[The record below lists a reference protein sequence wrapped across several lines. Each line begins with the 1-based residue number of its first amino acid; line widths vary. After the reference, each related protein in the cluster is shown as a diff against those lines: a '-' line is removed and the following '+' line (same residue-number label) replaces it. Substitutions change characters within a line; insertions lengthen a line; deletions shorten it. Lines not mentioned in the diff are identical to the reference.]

1 MSNWTW
7 EWAVILGFGP
17 VVLFLVIP
25 MTITYFVNKKEITA
39 DQQKRE
45 IEEVNQAVPFTSVPE
60 AKKQAL
66 SGIVKI
72 ILGYSAYFVI
82 VVPIL
87 VLLLGKIHYGPNIP
101 YLIFLSATGIPWLA
115 CFVQSL
121 MRAENQRLR
130 LKASNLAPRASSI
143 FTINGI
149 VLVPFILLVM
159 IAVVLR
165 ISNQILR

>member
-17 VVLFLVIP
+17 AVLFLIIP

-39 DQQKRE
+39 DQKKRE
-45 IEEVNQAVPFTSVPE
+45 IEEIRRAEPFTDGSE
-60 AKKQAL
+60 ANKQAF
-66 SGIVKI
+66 SGNIKI
-72 ILGYSAYFVI
+72 MFGYGAYFII

-130 LKASNLAPRASSI
+130 FKASNLSPRSPSI
-143 FTINGI
+143 FSINGI

-165 ISNQILR
+165 ISNQVLR

>member
-17 VVLFLVIP
+17 VILFLIIP

-39 DQQKRE
+39 DQKKRE
-45 IEEVNQAVPFTSVPE
+45 IEEINQALPFTDVSE
-60 AKKQAL
+60 AKEQAL
-66 SGIVKI
+66 SGNVKI
-72 ILGYSAYFVI
+72 FLGYGVYFVA
-82 VVPIL
+82 VVPVL
-87 VLLLGKIHYGPNIP
+87 VLLLGEIHYGPNIP

-130 LKASNLAPRASSI
+130 FKASNLSPNSSSV
-143 FTINGI
+143 FSINGI
-149 VLVPFILLVM
+149 VLIPFVLIGV
-159 IAVVLR
+159 IAVVLS
-165 ISNQILR
+165 ISNQVLR

>member
-17 VVLFLVIP
+17 VILFLVIP
-25 MTITYFVNKKEITA
+25 MTITYFVNKIEITA

-45 IEEVNQAVPFTSVPE
+45 IEEINKAIPFKDVPE
-60 AKKQAL
+60 AKQQAL
-66 SGIVKI
+66 SGNVKI
-72 ILGYSAYFVI
+72 ILGYGVYFVT

-87 VLLLGKIHYGPNIP
+87 VLMLGKIHYGPNIP
-101 YLIFLSATGIPWLA
+101 YLIFLLATGIPWLA

-130 LKASNLAPRASSI
+130 FKASNLSPRSSSV
-143 FTINGI
+143 FSINGI
-149 VLVPFILLVM
+149 ALIPFILLIM
-159 IAVVLR
+159 ITVVLR
-165 ISNQILR
+165 ISNLVLQ